1 MAKRKNKPTNSPSHV
16 VTKSNDLVQAGYK
29 LSLNEQRLVLLAISR
44 VNTARGIHKEFYF
57 QVSAVDFSA
66 QYGLE
71 LKHSY
76 EAIKDAANRL
86 YERDVRVFDG
96 KGTKERFRWVFHA
109 HYRES
114 QGCVDLGFSPNVVKH
129 LIKMKGQFTSYEL
142 SQVSRLNSASS
153 VRLYE
158 MCKQFQSTGIKR
170 VSLVDLKASLGI
182 EGKYK
187 AFQDF
192 ARRVLLPSLSAI
204 NEQTDLAVSFE
215 PYRSGRKIAGI
226 TFSIRLN
233 DQKDMFKQ

>member
-1 MAKRKNKPTNSPSHV
+1 MAKRKSKTTSNI

-29 LSLNEQRLVLLAISR
+29 LSLNEQRLILLAISR

-109 HYRES
+109 HYKES

-129 LIKMKGQFTSYEL
+129 LIKMKGKFTSYEL
-142 SQVSRLNSASS
+142 NQVSKLSSPSA

-158 MCKQFQSTGIKR
+158 MCKQFQSTGVKR
-170 VSLVDLKASLGI
+170 VPLDSLKLSLGI

-192 ARRVLLPSLSAI
+192 SRRVLLPSLEAI
-204 NEQTDLAVSFE
+204 NNQTDLIVSFE
-215 PYRSGRKIAGI
+215 PYRMGRKISGV

-233 DQKDMFKQ
+233 DQGDMFK